1 MTDTNVG
8 ASAVEDVTF
17 THVNPNATPKAKRAP
32 SVSDADFKM
41 TYIKMAKSGSTNVEI
56 ATALG
61 MNPGSLVSRASALR
75 AQLKKLNPPIELP
88 YPKTERGQGGRE
100 STKMSED
107 ALRKFL
113 ETLDG
118 TSTVGQ

>member
-1 MTDTNVG
+1 MDG
-8 ASAVEDVTF
+8 AQVVDGAQVSDVTF

-32 SVSDADFKM
+32 SVSDETFKK
-41 TYIKMAKSGSTNVEI
+41 TYISMAKSGSTNVEI

-61 MNPGSLVSRASALR
+61 MNATSLTSRASALR
-75 AQLKKLNPPIELP
+75 ASLKKLSPPIDLP
-88 YPKTERGQGGRE
+88 YPKSERGQGGRT

-113 ETLDG
+113 ESLDG
-118 TSTVGQ
+118 SSTVG